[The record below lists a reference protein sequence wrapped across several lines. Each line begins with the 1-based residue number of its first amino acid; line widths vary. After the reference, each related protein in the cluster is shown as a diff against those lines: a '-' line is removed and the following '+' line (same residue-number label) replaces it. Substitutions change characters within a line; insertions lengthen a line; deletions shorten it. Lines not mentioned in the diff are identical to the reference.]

1 MKANFNLKGLM
12 AAAFMLLS
20 VSLFAQQHTVTG
32 TVVDA
37 DNGQPLVG
45 VAVMVSTGGGV
56 VTDANGS
63 YAVSASDNAT
73 LTFNTLGYID
83 VVETV
88 NGRSV
93 VNVKMTVDSKVLEEV
108 VVLGYTS
115 QEEERALKLSC
126 IT

>member
-12 AAAFMLLS
+12 AAVCMLLS
-20 VSLFAQQHTVTG
+20 VSVFAQQHNVTG
-32 TVVDA
+32 VVVDA

-73 LTFNTLGYID
+73 LTFNTLGYLD

-93 VNVKMTVDSKVLEEV
+93 INVKMTVDSEHGIFLWSNPK
-108 VVLGYTS
+108 
-115 QEEERALKLSC
+115 
-126 IT
+126 

>member
-93 VNVKMTVDSKVLEEV
+93 VNVRMTVDSKVLEEV

-115 QEEERALKLSC
+115 QKKN
-126 IT
+126 